1 MLVVEV
7 TYKHSKNIMDTMGK
21 VNTIQLDIDN
31 NYIKFQEKTFKVHLI
46 FERT

>member
-1 MLVVEV
+1 MPVVEA
-7 TYKHSKNIMDTMGK
+7 TYKHSKNIVDTMGK
-21 VNTIQLDIDN
+21 VNTVQLDIDK